1 MFSKD
6 LGIDL
11 GTIFTRL
18 ADSTQ
23 VLSEEPTIVA
33 IEVMDQKMVAVGQEA
48 RDMYGRV
55 PESIEVA
62 RPLKNWVIA
71 DYEITETLLSYLLQ
85 RVSGSMRIFR
95 PRVMISVPYG
105 VTSVE
110 RRAVYEATLEAGSRE
125 AFLIQQPLAAALGV
139 DLPIGSPS
147 GNMVI
152 CLGGGCTEAAV
163 MAMYGIVSAETLRA
177 GGMDLDDAIVNYVR
191 RKYGIVIGQVTAEQ
205 LKIRIGAAVPQDT
218 ENSLEVQGQDQ
229 VTGLPRPVTLTT
241 GEIVEALQDPLKA
254 IVETG
259 RRVLEKTPPELVAD
273 IIDRGVALCGAGAL
287 LRGIDK
293 LLTKSLGI
301 PAYLVDNPMTCVVE
315 GAVKA
320 LPMYNILRR
329 SLPQVSY
336 QRSKKRPGGRFSS
349 LIQIIRHPLQMGD
362 RIDIL
367 HPDVAGDREIDGRI
381 VEDRLDAG
389 LH

>member
-1 MFSKD
+1 MALFSKD

-11 GTIFTRL
+11 GTMFTRL
-18 ADSTQ
+18 ADGAQ
-23 VLSEEPTIVA
+23 VLLDEPTIVA

-62 RPLKNWVIA
+62 RPLKNGVIA
-71 DYEITETLLSYLLQ
+71 DYEITETLLQYLLQ

-110 RRAVYEATLEAGSRE
+110 RRAVYEAVLEAGSRE
-125 AFLIQQPLAAALGV
+125 ASLIQQPLAAALGV
-139 DLPIGSPS
+139 DLPINSPS

-163 MAMYGIVSAETLRA
+163 MAMYGIVAAETLRA
-177 GGMDLDDAIVNYVR
+177 GGMDLDEAIVNYVR
-191 RKYGIVIGQVTAEQ
+191 RKYGVVVGQSTAEQ
-205 LKIRIGAAVPQDT
+205 LKMKIGAAVPQDT
-218 ENSLEVQGQDQ
+218 ENSMEVQGQDQ

-241 GEIVEALQDPLKA
+241 GEIVEALQEPLRLV
-254 IVETG
+254 VETG

-273 IIDRGVALCGAGAL
+273 IIDRGVALCGGGAL

-301 PAYLVDNPMTCVVE
+301 PAYLVDNPITCVVE
-315 GAVKA
+315 GAVKG

-329 SLPQVSY
+329 NLPQV
-336 QRSKKRPGGRFSS
+336 
-349 LIQIIRHPLQMGD
+349 
-362 RIDIL
+362 
-367 HPDVAGDREIDGRI
+367 
-381 VEDRLDAG
+381 
-389 LH
+389 

>member
-11 GTIFTRL
+11 GTMFTRL

-23 VLSEEPTIVA
+23 VLMEEPTIVA
-33 IEVMDQKMVAVGQEA
+33 IEVDDQKMVAVGREA
-48 RDMYGRV
+48 LDMYGRV
-55 PESIEVA
+55 PETIEVA
-62 RPLKNWVIA
+62 RPLKNGVVA
-71 DYEITETLLSYLLQ
+71 DYEITETLLSYLLHK
-85 RVSGSMRIFR
+85 VSGSMRIFR

-110 RRAVYEATLEAGSRE
+110 RRAVNEAVLEAGSRE
-125 AFLIQQPLAAALGV
+125 AYLIQQSLAAALGV
-139 DLPIGSPS
+139 DLPINSPS

-152 CLGGGCTEAAV
+152 TLGGGCTEAAV

-177 GGMDLDDAIVNYVR
+177 GGLDLDEAIVNYVR
-191 RKYGIVIGQVTAEQ
+191 RKYGVIIGQVTAEH
-205 LKIRIGAAVPQDT
+205 LKTKIGAAVPQDT
-218 ENSLEVQGQDQ
+218 ENSMEVQGQDQ

-241 GEIVEALQDPLKA
+241 GEIVEALQEPLKA
-254 IVETG
+254 VIETG

-273 IIDRGVALCGAGAL
+273 IIDRGVALCGGGAL

-320 LPMYNILRR
+320 IPMYNVLKR
-329 SLPQVSY
+329 SLSQV
-336 QRSKKRPGGRFSS
+336 
-349 LIQIIRHPLQMGD
+349 
-362 RIDIL
+362 
-367 HPDVAGDREIDGRI
+367 
-381 VEDRLDAG
+381 
-389 LH
+389 

>member
-1 MFSKD
+1 
-6 LGIDL
+6 
-11 GTIFTRL
+11 
-18 ADSTQ
+18 
-23 VLSEEPTIVA
+23 
-33 IEVMDQKMVAVGQEA
+33 
-48 RDMYGRV
+48 V

-62 RPLKNWVIA
+62 RPLKNGVIA

-95 PRVMISVPYG
+95 PRVMITVPYG

-125 AFLIQQPLAAALGV
+125 AYLIQQPLAAALGV

-152 CLGGGCTEAAV
+152 CLGGVCTEAAV

-218 ENSLEVQGQDQ
+218 ENSMEVQGQDQ

-273 IIDRGVALCGAGAL
+273 IIDRGVALCGGGAL

-329 SLPQVSY
+329 SLPQV
-336 QRSKKRPGGRFSS
+336 
-349 LIQIIRHPLQMGD
+349 
-362 RIDIL
+362 
-367 HPDVAGDREIDGRI
+367 
-381 VEDRLDAG
+381 
-389 LH
+389 

>member
-11 GTIFTRL
+11 GTMFTRL
-18 ADSTQ
+18 ADGSQ
-23 VLSEEPTIVA
+23 VLLEEPTIVA
-33 IEVMDQKMVAVGQEA
+33 IEVEDQKMVAVGIEA

-62 RPLKNWVIA
+62 RPLKHGVIA
-71 DYEITETLLSYLLQ
+71 DYEITETLLAYLLQ

-95 PRVMISVPYG
+95 PRVMISVPNG

-110 RRAVYEATLEAGSRE
+110 RRAVYEAVMEAGSRE
-125 AFLIQQPLAAALGV
+125 AILIQQPLAAAIGI
-139 DLPIGSPS
+139 DLPINSPS
-147 GNMVI
+147 GNMII

-177 GGMDLDDAIVNYVR
+177 GGMDLDEAIVTYVR
-191 RKYGIVIGQVTAEQ
+191 RKYGVIIGQITAEQ
-205 LKIRIGAAVPQDT
+205 LKLRIGAAVPQDI
-218 ENSLEVQGQDQ
+218 ENSMEVQGQDQ

-241 GEIVEALQDPLKA
+241 GEIVEALQEPLRQ

-259 RRVLEKTPPELVAD
+259 RKVLEKTPPELVSD
-273 IIDRGVALCGAGAL
+273 IIDRGVALCGGGAL

-301 PAYLVDNPMTCVVE
+301 PAYLVDNPLTCVVQ
-315 GAVKA
+315 GATKSFGVLNLIRRN
-320 LPMYNILRR
+320 LP
-329 SLPQVSY
+329 PV
-336 QRSKKRPGGRFSS
+336 
-349 LIQIIRHPLQMGD
+349 
-362 RIDIL
+362 
-367 HPDVAGDREIDGRI
+367 
-381 VEDRLDAG
+381 
-389 LH
+389 

>member
-1 MFSKD
+1 MFSKN
-6 LGIDL
+6 LGINL
-11 GTIFTRL
+11 GIMFSRL
-18 ADSTQ
+18 ADGTQ
-23 VLSEEPTIVA
+23 VLLEEPTIVA
-33 IEVMDQKMVAVGQEA
+33 IEVEEQRMVAVGQEA

-55 PESIEVA
+55 PETIEVA
-62 RPLKNWVIA
+62 RPLKNGVIA
-71 DYEITETLLSYLLQ
+71 DYEITETLLAYLLR

-110 RRAVYEATLEAGSRE
+110 RRAVFEAVMEAGARE
-125 AFLIQQPLAAALGV
+125 AYLIQQSLAAALGI

-152 CLGGGCTEAAV
+152 CLGAGATEAAV
-163 MAMYGIVSAETLRA
+163 MAMYGIVSAETLR
-177 GGMDLDDAIVNYVR
+177 GGGFELDDAIVTYVR
-191 RKYGIVIGQVTAEQ
+191 RKYGVIIGQVTAEH
-205 LKIRIGAAVPQDT
+205 LKVRIGAAVPQDS

-254 IVETG
+254 VVETG

-273 IIDRGVALCGAGAL
+273 IIDRGVALCGTGAL
-287 LRGIDK
+287 LRGVDK

-315 GAVKA
+315 GSVKA

-329 SLPQVSY
+329 SLPQV
-336 QRSKKRPGGRFSS
+336 
-349 LIQIIRHPLQMGD
+349 
-362 RIDIL
+362 
-367 HPDVAGDREIDGRI
+367 
-381 VEDRLDAG
+381 
-389 LH
+389 